1 MNTPVRPCTRLKIPS
16 ITLLLQ
22 VIKVWNALTF
32 ESIGEHRGH
41 AEAVTCLALDANF
54 LFSGAQQ
61 TPMY

>member
-1 MNTPVRPCTRLKIPS
+1 LKIPS